1 MNHETINLV
10 LQSFWRS
17 QVQIRPSEY
26 RLEAFKSV
34 VAKARTNR
42 NAILDGRFV
51 AELDVL
57 SDMVSRSE
65 TLTARL
71 LEGIEQQMD
80 TLQAASR
87 RASDARASD
96 LGPSA
101 IYIPGFGE
109 RASFFAEGLVSMG
122 LQILTLDLNASIDLV
137 SELGERMP
145 TSGLV
150 LVGGDVV
157 SDPVA
162 CAALQRLS
170 EYHDSDLL
178 VVVAVDAPLSFEQ
191 RLVAATFGVVRLLGV
206 DADVKTLRTLI
217 RSRAR
222 DSQINGYKV
231 LLLDDTKTDAYR
243 AIKYMQEE
251 GIEVMHILCPSG
263 VLEAIDQFRPDVVV
277 TDYHMPAANGDQ
289 VASVI
294 RQDND
299 SAMPIVFL
307 SSERN
312 AETQLI
318 ALSKGADAFVQK
330 PLNRGAFIKALKAL
344 ISRSKAFDSRMR
356 RDPLTGLLNHAQ
368 LMASASRLSAA
379 ASGALNT
386 MVMIDIDH
394 FKQVNDTF
402 GHPVGD
408 KVLVGLAEIL
418 SDNLRSTD
426 YIGRMGGEEFAVL
439 MVGAGPTEAKRVI
452 DRIRDLFSSL
462 QFESGLEGGG
472 DSGKWFAC
480 TFSAGVAPLDGAAP
494 AAMKSADHALYKA
507 KHAGR
512 NRVEI
517 FG

>member
-10 LQSFWRS
+10 LQGAWRS
-17 QVQIRPSEY
+17 QVLNRPSEFAF
-26 RLEAFKSV
+26 EGFKSV
-34 VAKARTNR
+34 IAKVRAQGSDFLNGDF
-42 NAILDGRFV
+42 I

-57 SDMVSRSE
+57 SALVSRNQSLTE
-65 TLTARL
+65 TLL
-71 LEGIEQQMD
+71 KGIDVQME
-80 TLQAASR
+80 TLHAASR
-87 RASDARASD
+87 RASEARAGD
-96 LGPSA
+96 QGPSA
-101 IYIPGFGE
+101 IYIPGYGE
-109 RASFFAEGLVSMG
+109 RASFFAEGLTSMG
-122 LQILTLDLNASIDLV
+122 LKILTMDLNASSDLV
-137 SELGERMP
+137 ADLGERMP

-157 SDPVA
+157 SDTQA
-162 CAALQRLS
+162 CIELERLA
-170 EYHDSDLL
+170 EHHDSDLL
-178 VVVAVDAPLSFEQ
+178 VVIAVESSLSFDQ
-191 RLVAATFGVVRLLGV
+191 RLVASRFGAVRLLGR
-206 DADVKTLRTLI
+206 DADVKALRTLI

-231 LLLDDTKTDAYR
+231 LLLDDSRTDAYN
-243 AIKYMQEE
+243 AIKFMREE
-251 GIEVMHILCPSG
+251 GIEVLHILSPSE
-263 VLEAIDQFRPDVVV
+263 VLDAIERFRPDVVV
-277 TDYHMPAANGDQ
+277 TDFHMPGANGDQ

-312 AETQLI
+312 AEKQLI

-330 PLNRGAFIKALKAL
+330 PLKKGAFLTALKAL

-356 RDPLTGLLNHAQ
+356 RDPLTGLLNHGQ
-368 LMASASRLSAA
+368 LMASASRV
-379 ASGALNT
+379 GTGGTNQQNT

-408 KVLVGLAEIL
+408 KVLVGLAEVL

-426 YIGRMGGEEFAVL
+426 FIGRMGGEEFAVL
-439 MVGAGPTEAKRVI
+439 MVGAGVDDAKNVI

-462 QFESGLEGGG
+462 QFETGLEEATNGR
-472 DSGKWFAC
+472 WFGC
-480 TFSAGVAPLDGAAP
+480 TFSAGVASLVGSAP
-494 AAMKSADHALYKA
+494 AAMKAADDALYRA

-512 NRVEI
+512 NQVAVSNA
-517 FG
+517 

>member
-17 QVQIRPSEY
+17 QVRARPSEY
-26 RLEAFKSV
+26 RFEAFKSV
-34 VAKARTNR
+34 VYKVRPDR
-42 NAILDGRFV
+42 NANLDGDFI
-51 AELDVL
+51 AELEAL
-57 SDMVSRSE
+57 SAMVSSSQ
-65 TLTARL
+65 TLTARF
-71 LEGIEQQMD
+71 LEGIEEQMD
-80 TLQAASR
+80 TLQVASR
-87 RASDARASD
+87 RASDARAGD
-96 LGPSA
+96 QGPSA
-101 IYIPGFGE
+101 IFIPGFGV
-109 RASFFAEGLVSMG
+109 RADFFAEGLVSMG
-122 LQILTLDLNASIDLV
+122 LQILTLDLNVNDDLV
-137 SELGERMP
+137 SVLGGRMP
-145 TSGLV
+145 SSGLV

-157 SDPVA
+157 SQPAA
-162 CAALQRLS
+162 CAALQKLA

-178 VVVAVDAPLSFEQ
+178 VVIAVDTPLSFEE
-191 RLVAATFGVVRLLGV
+191 RLVAARFGVVRLLGI
-206 DADVKTLRTLI
+206 DADVKTLRALI

-243 AIKYMQEE
+243 AIKYMEEE

-263 VLEAIDQFRPDVVV
+263 VLEAIDRFRPDVVV
-277 TDYHMPAANGDQ
+277 TDFHMPAANGDQ

-312 AETQLI
+312 AETQLL

-330 PLNRGAFIKALKAL
+330 PLTRGAFIKALKAL

-368 LMASASRLSAA
+368 LMASAGRLSAA
-379 ASGALNT
+379 PSSVLST

-439 MVGAGPTEAKRVI
+439 MVGAPPVEAKRVI

-462 QFESGLEGGG
+462 QFESGLEGGSEG
-472 DSGKWFAC
+472 GKWFAC
-480 TFSAGVAPLDGAAP
+480 TFSAGVAPLAGGASP
-494 AAMKSADHALYKA
+494 AIKAADDALYKA

-512 NRVEI
+512 NRVEVYE
-517 FG
+517 